1 MISQSCGPVIFNLK
15 NHFDLEGKVRKNNII
30 FFLFVFCFFH
40 ILNAGTTGKI
50 AGNVVDKA
58 SGKPLAGVNIE
69 IVSAGIGAAS
79 GEDGYY
85 FINNIPPGLYILQA
99 AYLGYNTV
107 RIENVKVSVD
117 QTTEIKIELSE
128 QVMDL
133 NETITVVAR
142 RPLVRKDV
150 TSKRAIIEGNLLTDV
165 LPVSSIN
172 DVLALQAGIVTDEN
186 GSIHIRGGRTGEVAY
201 LVDGT
206 YVKDPFDNGLG
217 GNVDVEAIQEMEVI
231 SGTFNAEYGNA
242 LSGII
247 NIVTKEGS
255 PVFKYKFQYESPMLN
270 ESPYHQADWLL
281 KTDLVKGLSAED
293 KEKYKDL
300 VRKEDGSSAYK
311 FIHITDSKF
320 SPDKTLLNVLGK
332 FNGSISGPVPFL
344 KNAFFFSSGTFRNED
359 SYLPYGFNLDRIL
372 STKLSYR
379 PLSSLKIQL
388 NYDWSNRWYQL
399 YDHQYKYWTYMEKI
413 GEGSYP
419 IWADFK
425 NRWTLKLTH
434 TLNNSTFYTMSL
446 SRVYNYARRSIEER
460 HVVSDPHT
468 GALISSDYLTR
479 GYYQGAE
486 GNFRNGDD
494 RYWYRTRSTTYV
506 FDGNVTSQLN
516 RFNLLK
522 SGFEYRK
529 HDIFRHRIGMPPR
542 SRIEFFDEKP
552 FEFSAYV
559 QDKIELDYLIMNI
572 GLRFDY
578 FNAESY
584 YYPDPGQI
592 LVTETDASGQ
602 SVLTTVARKKTPGK
616 YKLSPRIG
624 FAHPITESTVFHFA
638 YGHFFQTPRYY
649 DLYRNSAL
657 DNLLA
662 NDALVGNP
670 GLEPEETVSFE
681 AGFKQ
686 QIGNDYS
693 VEITAYY
700 KDISNLISSFYYFS
714 GRDYTIFVNAD
725 YGRVKGID
733 LTLNKR
739 YSNYFG
745 GSLNYTFMIAKG
757 NESDPTEGY
766 SQYREE
772 KAHLKP
778 NRNFYLDFDRRHS
791 FNLNLGINLPKKF
804 GPPVFNFYPL
814 QHFAAN
820 FLFTAASGLPYTPS
834 SRDPEATVLPEKNS
848 ARKPWTRQLDLRLS
862 KKFYIWKMS
871 LDMYLR
877 MENVFDNINVLRVWS
892 RTGEAWDQGPTSN
905 YSKDRQAN
913 PENVDIRRTIRV
925 GMIVRF

>member
-1 MISQSCGPVIFNLK
+1 VLK
-15 NHFDLEGKVRKNNII
+15 KCTLFIVTA
-30 FFLFVFCFFH
+30 FFLFGS
-40 ILNAGTTGKI
+40 LYAGTTGKI
-50 AGNVVDKA
+50 AGNVTDEKT
-58 SGKPLAGVNIE
+58 GKSLAGVNIE
-69 IVSAGIGAAS
+69 IVASGFGAATDAE
-79 GEDGYY
+79 GFY
-85 FINNIPPGLYILQA
+85 FINNIPPGSYTLRA
-99 AYLGYNTV
+99 SYLGYNTV
-107 RIENVKVSVD
+107 EIKNVKVSVD
-117 QTTEIKIELSE
+117 QTTEINIAMSE
-128 QVMDL
+128 QVMNLD
-133 NETITVVAR
+133 ETITVIAQ

-150 TSKRAIIEGNLLTDV
+150 TSKRAIIEGNMITDV

-186 GSIHIRGGRTGEVAY
+186 NAIHIRGGRSGEVAY

-217 GNVDVEAIQEMEVI
+217 GNVDIEAIQEMEVI

-247 NIVTKEGS
+247 NIVTKDGS
-255 PVFKYKFQYESPMLN
+255 PVFKYKIQYESPMLN
-270 ESPYHQADWLL
+270 ESPYHQPDWLL
-281 KTDLVKGLSAED
+281 HTDLVKGLSPEE
-293 KEKYKDL
+293 KEKYRDL
-300 VRKEDGSSAYK
+300 VRRDDGSSAYR
-311 FIHITDSKF
+311 FISVTKSKF
-320 SPDKTLLNVLGK
+320 APDKTLIGILGRL
-332 FNGSISGPVPFL
+332 NGSISGPIPFL
-344 KNAFFFSSGTFRNED
+344 KKAFFFTSGTFRNEN
-359 SYLPYGFNLDRIL
+359 SYLPYGFNLQRIL
-372 STKLSYR
+372 STKLSYT
-379 PLSSLKIQL
+379 PVASIKLQL

-399 YDHQYKYWTYMEKI
+399 YSHQYKYWQYMEEI

-425 NRWTLKLTH
+425 NRLTLKMTH
-434 TLNNSTFYTMSL
+434 TLNNSTFYTASV
-446 SRVYNYARRSIEER
+446 SRIYNYGKREIEER
-460 HVVSDPHT
+460 HVVTDPHT

-494 RYWYRTRSTTYV
+494 RYWYRTRSTTYAIAG
-506 FDGNVTSQLN
+506 DVTSQMN
-516 RFNLLK
+516 RYNLVK
-522 SGFEYRK
+522 SGFEYRR

-542 SRIEFFDEKP
+542 SRIEFFNETP
-552 FEFSAYV
+552 FEFSAYI

-584 YYPDPGQI
+584 YYPDPGRI

-602 SVLTTVARKKTPGK
+602 SVLTTVPQEKTPGR

-657 DNLLA
+657 ENLLA
-662 NDALVGNP
+662 NDALVGNA
-670 GLEPEETVSFE
+670 GLKPEETVSFE
-681 AGFKQ
+681 TGIKQ

-693 VEITAYY
+693 VDVTAYY

-714 GRDYTIFVNAD
+714 GRDYTIFINAD
-725 YGRVKGID
+725 YGRVKGVD
-733 LTLNKR
+733 VTLRKR

-745 GSLNYTFMIAKG
+745 GSINYTFMIAQG

-791 FNLNLGINLPKKF
+791 FNLNLGINLPAKF
-804 GPPVFNFYPL
+804 GPQLYGFYPL

-848 ARKPWTRQLDLRLS
+848 ARKPWTKQLDMRLS
-862 KKFYIWKMS
+862 RKFHVWRMT
-871 LDMYLR
+871 LDIYTR
-877 MENVFDNINVLRVWS
+877 IENVFDSINVLRVWS
-892 RTGEAWDQGPTSN
+892 RTGDPWDQGPTSN

-913 PENVDIRRTIRV
+913 PENVDIRRTIRA
-925 GMIVRF
+925 GIIVRF